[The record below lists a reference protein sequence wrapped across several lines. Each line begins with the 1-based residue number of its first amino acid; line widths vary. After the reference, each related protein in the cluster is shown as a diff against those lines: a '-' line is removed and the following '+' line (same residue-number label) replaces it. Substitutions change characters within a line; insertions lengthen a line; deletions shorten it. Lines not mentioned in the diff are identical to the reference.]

1 MDFSVWPSYKGYQH
15 RQKATGPSRL
25 WDSYVHGAAEIVV
38 YKERRR
44 THLCKEG
51 RERQTEGQGARETD
65 SCRDCFPALVSW
77 EEVLHSLL

>member
-1 MDFSVWPSYKGYQH
+1 M
-15 RQKATGPSRL
+15 
-25 WDSYVHGAAEIVV
+25 HGAAEMVV